1 MVLVAILNRVVRV
14 DFIEKVTLEQRL
26 ERNEAMCQGW
36 SGYRLLEAEAPAEMT
51 VLKQDMPGAF

>member
-14 DFIEKVTLEQRL
+14 DLIEKVTLEQRL

-51 VLKQDMPGAF
+51 VLK